1 MERLFVDGSL
11 VYDNPCRDA
20 PARPHSRPNR
30 DSKTATRGRRPWH
43 AGFSRLAAR
52 RGARAD
58 RPGRSTACS
67 PRTRRSVPESPPTG
81 GWWRGER
88 CPRVVMGQRIYPTW
102 KQRATGHREDCNG
115 KMAMTGRMAW
125 RDLCIRASRE
135 GGNELVASDRT
146 SAVRAG
152 SPAAAPTVHTP
163 PAKPAPG
170 TGRYAAPGV
179 ETEKPARPIPAAI
192 ELDSLSKSN
201 AELNEALA
209 RLQRGC

>member
-11 VYDNPCRDA
+11 GYDNPCRDA

-30 DSKTATRGRRPWH
+30 DSKTATRAGGGRGTRGSP
-43 AGFSRLAAR
+43 GSLPVAAR
-52 RGARAD
+52 ERQG
-58 RPGRSTACS
+58 PGESTACS

-115 KMAMTGRMAW
+115 KMAMTGRVAW

-135 GGNELVASDRT
+135 GVMSWLQAIG
-146 SAVRAG
+146 
-152 SPAAAPTVHTP
+152 P
-163 PAKPAPG
+163 PPCA
-170 TGRYAAPGV
+170 
-179 ETEKPARPIPAAI
+179 PAR
-192 ELDSLSKSN
+192 
-201 AELNEALA
+201 
-209 RLQRGC
+209 RQRPRRCTRRRQRVQPKYVQK